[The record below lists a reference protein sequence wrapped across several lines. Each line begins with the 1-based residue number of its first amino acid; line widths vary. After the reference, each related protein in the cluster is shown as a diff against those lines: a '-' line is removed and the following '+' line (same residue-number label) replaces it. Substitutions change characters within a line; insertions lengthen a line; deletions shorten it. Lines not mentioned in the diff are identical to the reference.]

1 VSRTAKSLLTLVTAM
16 TLATAAAPA
25 FADDD
30 PPPPPPTPLCHDA
43 EGTPIFDQAVCDAL
57 GRQASGH

>member
-1 VSRTAKSLLTLVTAM
+1 MSRTAKSLLTLLAAV
-16 TLATAAAPA
+16 TLAGASAPA

-30 PPPPPPTPLCHDA
+30 PPTPPTPLCFAVD
-43 EGTPIFDQAVCDAL
+43 GTPIYDAVVCEVL

>member
-1 VSRTAKSLLTLVTAM
+1 MSRTAKSLIAVLTAM
-16 TLATAAAPA
+16 TLAGAAAPA

-30 PPPPPPTPLCHDA
+30 PPPDPTPLCHDA
-43 EGTPIFDQAVCDAL
+43 EGTPIFDQEVCDAL

>member
-1 VSRTAKSLLTLVTAM
+1 VSRTTRSLLTLLAAV
-16 TLATAAAPA
+16 TLAGASAPA

-30 PPPPPPTPLCHDA
+30 PPPPPTPLCFDSSGAPIYDA
-43 EGTPIFDQAVCDAL
+43 AACEAL